1 MNVITDTWR
10 GLVRRKL
17 WPGAL
22 LLVAALVAVPLLLAK
37 EPAPPA
43 TAASTAHAA
52 KTEGL
57 PATFVSAAEEPE
69 EGSRRR
75 VLGLAKDPFEPA
87 ALPKV
92 KKKKQQT
99 EKPDADTAKAEKTTE
114 TGGKAADPA
123 PPSAPPV
130 APAPTPTPTYPL
142 YSINVG
148 FGLSDSDIPTGEMER
163 LTPLPS
169 VEDPIIVY
177 LGVED
182 GGKVAVFMITGSVT
196 AQGDGECDPS
206 PEDCQTLRL
215 RVGETE
221 FLDIKGTGEATDAQ
235 YQLDLNKI
243 HTKKTTDA
251 EKAKASRAKAAKAG
265 NELVR
270 KEARRQPLRY
280 SFDDESGTLHRL
292 DKKSYK
298 RLLAQLK

>member
-1 MNVITDTWR
+1 M
-10 GLVRRKL
+10 
-17 WPGAL
+17 
-22 LLVAALVAVPLLLAK
+22 
-37 EPAPPA
+37 
-43 TAASTAHAA
+43 
-52 KTEGL
+52 
-57 PATFVSAAEEPE
+57 
-69 EGSRRR
+69 
-75 VLGLAKDPFEPA
+75 
-87 ALPKV
+87 
-92 KKKKQQT
+92 
-99 EKPDADTAKAEKTTE
+99 
-114 TGGKAADPA
+114 
-123 PPSAPPV
+123 
-130 APAPTPTPTYPL
+130 APAPTPAPTYPL

-148 FGLSDSDIPTGEMER
+148 FGPSDTEIPTGTMER

-169 VEDPIIVY
+169 VESPIIVY

-182 GGKVAVFMITGSVT
+182 GGKVAVFMITGEVT

-221 FLDIKGTGEATDAQ
+221 FLDIKGTGEETDAQ

-251 EKAKASRAKAAKAG
+251 AKAKASRAKAAKAG

-292 DKKSYK
+292 DTKSYK
-298 RLLAQLK
+298 QLLGQLK